1 MNLPRRAVT
10 LSRRSKYG
18 SPAKPEW
25 AKRALATLSPSVA
38 ILLLLSV
45 ARLAGAAA
53 ANPDLETVLNG
64 SRQRIEKLDYR
75 VSGRITKVD
84 PTGKRTNYK
93 LLAKAHWF
101 PDGLRLLSVIT
112 GPGTD
117 KTSLLVHMTAAGRLT
132 IEARLPGE
140 KASSVVPFEHWNDPV
155 VGTDFSYEDMVED
168 QFFWKDQELQP
179 AQKFGARDCFVLKS
193 ASGAQDRTN
202 YSSVTSWIDRSIMFP
217 VQVVKILRSGQ
228 QKQFLYYGLRQ
239 TSGTWSA
246 SQIEAKSPGKPGSS
260 MLVIEAGTPKA
271 NLTRTDFDLGLPA
284 PPAAP
289 AK

>member
-1 MNLPRRAVT
+1 MF
-10 LSRRSKYG
+10 SRRRKFG
-18 SPAKPEW
+18 PPAKSAW
-25 AKRALATLSPSVA
+25 AKRVFAALASSIAV
-38 ILLLLSV
+38 LLLLPLG
-45 ARLAGAAA
+45 AFAGAGAAA
-53 ANPDLETVLNG
+53 AAPNPDLETVLNG

-75 VSGRITKVD
+75 ISGRITKVD
-84 PTGKRTNYK
+84 AGGKRTNYK

-101 PDGLRLLSVIT
+101 PDGLLLLSVIS

-117 KTSLLVHMTAAGRLT
+117 KTSLLVHMTATGKLT
-132 IEARLPGE
+132 IEAMLPGA

-179 AQKFGARDCFVLKS
+179 SQKFGTRDCFVLKS
-193 ASGAQDRTN
+193 ASGPQDRTN
-202 YSSVTSWIDRSIMFP
+202 YSSVTSWIDRSIIFP
-217 VQVVKILRSGQ
+217 VQVVKTLRGGQ

-260 MLVIEAGTPKA
+260 MLVIEGGTPKA
-271 NLTRTDFDLGLPA
+271 NLTRKNFDLSQPT
-284 PPAAP
+284 AP
-289 AK
+289 AQPAK